1 MLKRDSWYQRRLRSF
16 LLLLLPLSSLT
27 PTMEA
32 VCLKCGD
39 VGFIEA
45 IVFCNKCQACALHR
59 YCLDGP
65 VIFTDDVIWFCED
78 CEPKA
83 VVSYSLDQS
92 TLLASKKT
100 NSSNL
105 ANNAILSQRKL
116 DYCVKRVKKSKQQNT
131 KKNEEKQKNGK
142 VSSVLVAETKVL
154 LSDSRCS
161 PELEHPQ
168 CNISHEQEN
177 KSKNGCGTVPTD
189 AENSNVG
196 LKPVQISQVTATDDL
211 ITSNIPVDAQPISDP
226 IWRGDLLFCN
236 KTIGLLAHLSSL
248 ASPKVREETEL
259 FPEVL
264 SADLPPR
271 SAVWPNS
278 FKKEGPTDKSIALYF
293 FPKDKRLAIKAFDM
307 LVDDI
312 IRTEAAIRVVT
323 ENAMLLMFPSTLLP
337 IQHQKFQTKYYLWG
351 VFKKS
356 KLQK

>member
-1 MLKRDSWYQRRLRSF
+1 
-16 LLLLLPLSSLT
+16 
-27 PTMEA
+27 MEA

-39 VGFIEA
+39 LGFIEA

-78 CEPKA
+78 CEPNP
-83 VVSYSLDQS
+83 VVSYSLNQS
-92 TLLASKKT
+92 TLLSSKNT

-116 DYCVKRVKKSKQQNT
+116 DYCVTRLQKSQQQNK
-131 KKNEEKQKNGK
+131 KKNEEKQKQKKGK
-142 VSSVLVAETKVL
+142 VNSVLVAETKVL

-161 PELEHPQ
+161 TEVEYPQ
-168 CNISHEQEN
+168 CNINHEQEN
-177 KSKNGCGTVPTD
+177 NSKIYCGTVPTD
-189 AENSNVG
+189 AENSNMG
-196 LKPVQISQVTATDDL
+196 PKSVQISQVTATDDL
-211 ITSNIPVDAQPISDP
+211 ITLDIPVDAQPISDP

-264 SADLPPR
+264 SAELPPR

-293 FPKDKRLAIKAFDM
+293 FPKDKRLSIKAFDM

-312 IRTEAAIRVVT
+312 IRTEAAIRVLT
-323 ENAMLLMFPSTLLP
+323 KNAMLLMFPSTLLP
-337 IQHQKFQTKYYLWG
+337 IQHQIILWTEFQTKYYLWG
-351 VFKKS
+351 VFKKKQTS
-356 KLQK
+356 KEK